1 MGSSSSSNDSSS
13 NSHPKSWLF
22 PEDDY
27 STDAYAQAAGTGGI
41 VGAILGGGAGAAGG
55 SIAGPGGAV
64 AGLLGGAVSGGI
76 GGAGDSSSNSHPK
89 SWLFPEEDDCS
100 AGAHAQAAGAGGI
113 VGELIGGIAGAVGG
127 LFSGPGG
134 VVNSFVNGAIGGGLA
149 GAGDAVVDKYNAC
162 YTAPSCE
169 TSDYVEAAVIHG
181 GIGAASGAVIG
192 LAAEGVGVLP
202 GALVGGL
209 GGAADGFIDK
219 YNECHP
225 NPSCEVSDYVESAA
239 IKGGAGAL
247 IGLLGGPET
256 AVAGGFGGAINGF
269 KDKYN
274 QCHP

>member
-27 STDAYAQAAGTGGI
+27 STDAYTQAAGTGGI
-41 VGAILGGGAGAAGG
+41 VGAILGGGAGAA
-55 SIAGPGGAV
+55 

-100 AGAHAQAAGAGGI
+100 AGAHSQAAGAGGI
-113 VGELIGGIAGAVGG
+113 IGEVIGGIAGAVGG
-127 LFSGPGG
+127 LFSGSGG
-134 VVNSFVNGAIGGGLA
+134 VGSGFVNGAIGGGLA

-162 YTAPSCE
+162 HTAPSCE
-169 TSDYVEAAVIHG
+169 TSDYAEAAAIHG
-181 GIGAASGAVIG
+181 GIGLASGALFG
-192 LAAEGVGVLP
+192 LGGAAI
-202 GALVGGL
+202 GGL
-209 GGAADGFIDK
+209 EGAADGFIDK

-225 NPSCEVSDYVESAA
+225 NPSCEVSDYVVSTA
-239 IKGGAGAL
+239 IKGSAGAL

-256 AVAGGFGGAINGF
+256 AVAGGLGGAINGF

>member
-27 STDAYAQAAGTGGI
+27 STGAYAQAAGTGGI
-41 VGAILGGGAGAAGG
+41 VGAILGGGTGAA
-55 SIAGPGGAV
+55 

-113 VGELIGGIAGAVGG
+113 VGEVIGGIVGAVGG
-127 LFSGPGG
+127 LFAGPGG
-134 VVNSFVNGAIGGGLA
+134 AAAGFVNGAISGGLA
-149 GAGDAVVDKYNAC
+149 GAGDAVADKYNAC
-162 YTAPSCE
+162 HTAPSCE
-169 TSDYVEAAVIHG
+169 TSDYVEAAAIHG
-181 GIGAASGAVIG
+181 GIGA
-192 LAAEGVGVLP
+192 GVGALIGP
-202 GALVGGL
+202 EGALVGGL
-209 GGAADGFIDK
+209 GGAANGFLDK

-225 NPSCEVSDYVESAA
+225 NPSCEVGDYVKSAA
-239 IKGGAGAL
+239 IKGSAGAL

-256 AVAGGFGGAINGF
+256 VVAGGLGGAATGF
-269 KDKYN
+269 LDKYK

>member
-1 MGSSSSSNDSSS
+1 MDNKKGSSSSSHDS
-13 NSHPKSWLF
+13 NSS
-22 PEDDY
+22 
-27 STDAYAQAAGTGGI
+27 
-41 VGAILGGGAGAAGG
+41 
-55 SIAGPGGAV
+55 
-64 AGLLGGAVSGGI
+64 
-76 GGAGDSSSNSHPK
+76 SHPK

-100 AGAHAQAAGAGGI
+100 AGAHSQAAGAGGI

-134 VVNSFVNGAIGGGLA
+134 VGSGFVNGAIGGGLA

-169 TSDYVEAAVIHG
+169 TSDYVEAAAIHG
-181 GIGAASGAVIG
+181 GIGLASGALFG
-192 LAAEGVGVLP
+192 PEGAAI
-202 GALVGGL
+202 GGL

-239 IKGGAGAL
+239 IKGGVGAL

-256 AVAGGFGGAINGF
+256 AVAGGVMGAVSGLI
-269 KDKYN
+269 DKYN